1 MDLNLQTGSLG
12 DLFGMPGAQD
22 VSVSVFEENA
32 FSPVTNPTYKFR
44 RDQLQMTI
52 AFLFSAKLGDGLL
65 VHGPMGSGKTSL
77 LLEVLGRLNWPT
89 VAMSWNET
97 SDVADLIGRDRIAFG
112 ETTFE
117 YGPLARAMK
126 DGFALL
132 INEVDRGRGGNLVG
146 LNDVLDGGKLVIKE
160 TGEVITPHERFRLLV
175 TANSSGTGDR
185 TGAYTGSVR
194 KLDPAFL
201 DRFWYMKVD
210 YMSEQDEIDLFLLSY
225 PGLSGTFIQR
235 ITNFAAE
242 TRRRAQDGTSE
253 LTISFSTRSLDRFLR
268 IASALG
274 ISDPRVFSEIVPALR
289 PAYLDRLPVEER
301 EAALALL
308 RMVFN

>member
-1 MDLNLQTGSLG
+1 MELNLQTLSLG

-22 VSVSVFEENA
+22 VSVSVFDENPFA
-32 FSPVTNPTYKFR
+32 PVTTFHYKFR
-44 RDQLQMTI
+44 RDHLQMTL

-89 VAMSWNET
+89 IAMSWNET
-97 SDVADLIGRDRIAFG
+97 SDVSDLIGRDRIAFG

-160 TGEVITPHERFRLLV
+160 TGEIITPHERFRLLV

-201 DRFWYMKVD
+201 DRFWYMKVE
-210 YMSEQDEIDLFLLSY
+210 YMSEQDEIDLFLRTY
-225 PGLSGTFIQR
+225 PAMAGTFVQR
-235 ITNFAAE
+235 ITQFAGE
-242 TRRRAQDGTSE
+242 TRRRAEDGTNE
-253 LTISFSTRSLDRFLR
+253 ITISFSTRSLDRFLR
-268 IASALG
+268 IAEALG
-274 ISDPRVFSEIVPALR
+274 ITDPKTFSDVVPALK
-289 PAYLDRLPVEER
+289 PAYLDRLPADER
-301 EAALALL
+301 EAVMAVL
-308 RMVFN
+308 RMTFN